1 MEEEKREGEGGAL
14 FLSEGRKGKGEKV
27 KGRGG
32 QKGREG
38 TPKGWLTVADPGC
51 AKGWGRT
58 MASVWSASL
67 NGVVPSGVQGRAPG
81 MGVFR
86 GGGAQSPQKIVV
98 LPRRRIDWRHFSC
111 CNARRIGY
119 ESQMTQLRSV
129 VLTN

>member
-81 MGVFR
+81 WAYLE
-86 GGGAQSPQKIVV
+86 GGPQSPQKIVV
-98 LPRRRIDWRHFSC
+98 LPRRRIDWWHFSC
-111 CNARRIGY
+111 CNAKRIGY